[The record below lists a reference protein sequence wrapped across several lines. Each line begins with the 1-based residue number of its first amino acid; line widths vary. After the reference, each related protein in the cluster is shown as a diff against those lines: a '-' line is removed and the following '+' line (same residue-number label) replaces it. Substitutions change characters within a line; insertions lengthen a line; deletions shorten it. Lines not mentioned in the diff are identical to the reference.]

1 MLNKSILVY
10 IFFVVLNFPQTTRAQ
25 NLFGIENSEKYAEF
39 LLTKKNF
46 DKAAS
51 EYERL
56 LFLDSSKSDFY
67 KDQLVL
73 CYHYLNNLPAIYS
86 LGIKQ
91 FTNRNSNLIFKS
103 FLKNQD
109 YMGASHLLDSSSYT
123 FSHDEKKINKY
134 MIYLFVQDFK
144 NASQIINSNFSEAPI
159 KKHKS
164 VLKPISD
171 DLIGFNPKS
180 PVLAAGMST
189 LIPGAGR
196 IYTTDYADAAINFIF
211 ITVTAIQAYRGF
223 TNPNI
228 GEWQGW
234 VYGSLSA
241 SFYLGNI
248 FGSWKAANRFN
259 RTYYDEKISE
269 AGTYYFNYY

>member
-1 MLNKSILVY
+1 MLNKSVLIYIL
-10 IFFVVLNFPQTTRAQ
+10 IVVLNSPQATRAQ

-39 LLTKKNF
+39 LLTKKNYENG
-46 DKAAS
+46 AS

-56 LFLDSSKSDFY
+56 LFLDSSKSDIY

-103 FLKNQD
+103 FLKNRD
-109 YMGASHLLDSSSYT
+109 YISASLLLDSSSYT
-123 FSHDEKKINKY
+123 FSHDEKKINKH
-134 MIYLFVQDFK
+134 MIYLFTKDFK
-144 NASQIINSNFSEAPI
+144 NASQIINSNFSEATI
-159 KKHKS
+159 KKHKN
-164 VLKPISD
+164 VLQPISD
-171 DLIGFNPKS
+171 DLIGFKPKS

-189 LIPGAGR
+189 ILPGAGR
-196 IYTTDYADAAINFIF
+196 LYTKDYADAAINFVF
-211 ITVTAIQAYRGF
+211 IAVTAIQAYRGF

-241 SFYLGNI
+241 SFYLANI
-248 FGSWKAANRFN
+248 FGSGKAANRFN
-259 RTYYDEKISE
+259 KKYYDEKVSE
-269 AGTYYFNYY
+269 ASTYYFNYY